1 MNISFIKRV
10 TIKASSLF
18 WGLMAISSELFAAKG
33 GGGGSYYS
41 LAQVS
46 SSITKSFEPLSLL
59 ITGGCYTGGLAFMVG
74 AIMKFKQ
81 HKDNPTQVTIGT
93 PIALTLVGAG
103 LLFMP
108 SVMGMAGMTIFGGGS
123 TAGPSGSIYGS

>member
-1 MNISFIKRV
+1 MSTLKKRGMFRNLLALAGFSV
-10 TIKASSLF
+10 AGTSL
-18 WGLMAISSELFAAKG
+18 ARG
-33 GGGGSYYS
+33 GGGDMS
-41 LAQVS
+41 LGAAA

-59 ITGGCYTGGLAFMVG
+59 ITGGCYVGGLAFMVG

-93 PIALTLVGAG
+93 PIALLLVGAA

-108 SVMGMAGMTIFGGGS
+108 SIMGMAGETLFGGGS
-123 TAGPSGSIYGS
+123 TAGPGGSVYTAG